1 MQDINLYHLLKF
13 YVKKWPFIIG
23 LTAIGALAG
32 FVYNTYIQVPLYKS
46 DATLLLVNTDTT
58 KVAQNTTLIN
68 NYIELL
74 KSRRVLEPVLND
86 QNHVMSYE
94 ELAGAITATNDKG
107 TEVIKVSVA
116 TKSADA
122 SKKLAD
128 GVVASFRDEVKNI
141 YDLDNV
147 SVVDNASQVAEPYN
161 VHKELFIGLASSVGF
176 FLSALILFFVYDLKA
191 SRQNT
196 HELAEVDPKPKAKS
210 KTKTARAKAVTKKP
224 IVKSTIKNEI
234 KITPRKRA
242 ESNPLSR
249 RMFNLLVGV
258 LDDQPL
264 NSATKEAKDKK
275 AEL

>member
-1 MQDINLYHLLKF
+1 VQDINLYHLLKF

-23 LTAIGALAG
+23 LTTIGALAG

-46 DATLLLVNTDTT
+46 DATLLLVNTDST

-86 QNHVMSYE
+86 QNHVMSYD

-107 TEVIKVSVA
+107 TEVIKISIA
-116 TKSADA
+116 TKDA
-122 SKKLAD
+122 NTSKKLAD
-128 GVVASFRDEVKNI
+128 GVVSSFRDEVKNI

-147 SVVDNASQVAEPYN
+147 SVVDNASQTDKPYN
-161 VHKELFIGLASSVGF
+161 VHLVLFVALASAAGS
-176 FLSALILFFVYDLKA
+176 FLSIVALLFVYDLKFSKQTQTSEDTDA
-191 SRQNT
+191 KVQT
-196 HELAEVDPKPKAKS
+196 KVKAKPV
-210 KTKTARAKAVTKKP
+210 KATAKKSA
-224 IVKSTIKNEI
+224 ITKSTVKNEI
-234 KITPRKRA
+234 KIVPRKRA
-242 ESNPLSR
+242 TSNPLSR

-258 LDDQPL
+258 LDDQPH
-264 NSATKEAKDKK
+264 NDIVKKVAKNKS

>member
-13 YVKKWPFIIG
+13 YVKKWPFIVG

-46 DATLLLVNTDTT
+46 DATLLLVNTDSA

-68 NYIELL
+68 NYIELI

-86 QNHVMSYE
+86 QNHVMSYD
-94 ELAGAITATNDKG
+94 ELAGAITASNDKG

-116 TKSADA
+116 SRNSDT

-128 GVVASFRDEVKNI
+128 GVVSSFRDEVKNI
-141 YDLDNV
+141 YDLNNV
-147 SVVDNASQVAEPYN
+147 SIVDNASRADKPYN
-161 VHKELFIGLASSVGF
+161 VHNALFVALASAAGF
-176 FLSALILFFVYDLKA
+176 FLSTIALFFVYDLKL
-191 SRQNT
+191 SQQ
-196 HELAEVDPKPKAKS
+196 VDVSKVTGVKARTRT
-210 KTKTARAKAVTKKP
+210 KTKTAKTAVAIKKP
-224 IVKSTIKNEI
+224 KVVKSAVKNEI
-234 KITPRKRA
+234 KITPGKRA
-242 ESNPLSR
+242 TSNPFRR

-264 NSATKEAKDKK
+264 NVRKETKDKTM
-275 AEL
+275 EL